1 MKVESNQDLVSV
13 ILSVYN
19 EKIEWIKLSVESI
32 LNQTY
37 TNLELIII
45 LDNPKNKII
54 TNYLNEI
61 SSKDIRIKLLVNHK
75 NIGLAESLNR
85 GLAISKGDFIARMDA
100 DDIAYLNR
108 LSLQVVFLKKNQNID
123 LLSSSVDYIDENGKK
138 IGRSNQDMYTPK
150 QIEKILPKFNMLIHP
165 TFLMR
170 RKVYEKTLGY
180 RNFTTSEDYDFVLR
194 VLDMGFKIIHITDR
208 TLMYRRRTNSMS
220 LGNALVTQLNTEYI
234 QSLHKQRVKNKG
246 FDTYNFETMLSTSYI
261 KNEKENKKYVSIMNE
276 YYQLG
281 KNRNKIQRLII
292 IFKGLKYSK
301 YFRKYFPLMTRNKIL
316 NKFHKYI

>member
-138 IGRSNQDMYTPK
+138 
-150 QIEKILPKFNMLIHP
+150 
-165 TFLMR
+165 
-170 RKVYEKTLGY
+170 
-180 RNFTTSEDYDFVLR
+180 
-194 VLDMGFKIIHITDR
+194 
-208 TLMYRRRTNSMS
+208 
-220 LGNALVTQLNTEYI
+220 
-234 QSLHKQRVKNKG
+234 
-246 FDTYNFETMLSTSYI
+246 
-261 KNEKENKKYVSIMNE
+261 
-276 YYQLG
+276 
-281 KNRNKIQRLII
+281 
-292 IFKGLKYSK
+292 
-301 YFRKYFPLMTRNKIL
+301 
-316 NKFHKYI
+316 